1 MKKTNIGTNKIS
13 CTMNKI
19 KKMMMITISTLNAK
33 EDKFATN
40 MMNFVEREVTS
51 NNVIHNGENSWKTVK
66 PLVTQTAIP
75 VIRILM
81 NNGTS
86 AMIKSWLMKKDN
98 SDIKSGTNGT
108 NNIMN
113 QINMMNNGMKK
124 TNIIRI

>member
-19 KKMMMITISTLNAK
+19 KKMMITISTLNAK

-51 NNVIHNGENSWKTVK
+51 NNVIHNGDNSWKTVK
-66 PLVTQTAIP
+66 PLGTQTAIP
-75 VIRILM
+75 VIHIFM

-86 AMIKSWLMKKDN
+86 AMIKSCVHGTSSHIRCTSVRSRLSLRARRGRKKAAGPN
-98 SDIKSGTNGT
+98 SSLA
-108 NNIMN
+108 
-113 QINMMNNGMKK
+113 
-124 TNIIRI
+124 R